1 MKFTN
6 VAKAEKKAASIIGI
20 LILIFL
26 LGGCLTP
33 LDQVGQT
40 QKCSKA
46 EKAVDEAQK
55 QYDDAFPSLVQGHT
69 DERTNRS
76 VALKVQKLQEV
87 QEKAFEMCN
96 LVQ

>member
-6 VAKAEKKAASIIGI
+6 VAKAEKKAASISGI
-20 LILIFL
+20 FFLMFL

-40 QKCSKA
+40 QKCSNA
-46 EKAVDEAQK
+46 ERAVDEAQK
-55 QYDDAFPSLVQGHT
+55 QYDDAFPALAQGRT
-69 DERTNRS
+69 DES
-76 VALKVQKLQEV
+76 KKQSIALKVQKLQEV

-96 LVQ
+96 LVN